1 MYTCLK
7 MDTLQS
13 GSTGPDVT
21 ALQNALAAKGF
32 DPGAADGVFGPGTE
46 AQVKLF
52 QASVGL
58 PTDGIAGPGTE
69 AALGLITPAV
79 SVAVP
84 IADVT
89 VDLVSAL
96 FPGTPITNIQTH
108 LPNVLGALVQQQLAD
123 RNMVLMALGTIRAE
137 VGPFAPIS
145 EGVSRFN
152 TPPGGPPFAHYENL
166 ARLGNIQPGDGARF
180 KGRGFIQLTGRFN
193 YTKFSAAIGMAD
205 QLVQNPDLGND
216 SKVAASLLAAFLRA
230 SQTQI
235 RAALAV
241 NNLARARQL
250 VNGGSNGLSDF
261 MDAFSRGNQLLPTVL
276 SVAPAQ
282 AAAAST

>member
-7 MDTLQS
+7 MDTLQC

-32 DPGAADGVFGPGTE
+32 DPGAADGNFGPGTE

-58 PTDGIAGPGTE
+58 PADGIAGPNTE
-69 AALGLITPAV
+69 AALGLTTLVVPA
-79 SVAVP
+79 AMP
-84 IADVT
+84 IAEVT
-89 VDLVSAL
+89 VELVSPL
-96 FPGTPITNIQTH
+96 FPGAPLINIRTH

-152 TPPGGPPFAHYENL
+152 TPPGGAPFALYENL
-166 ARLGNIQPGDGARF
+166 ARLGNNQPGDGARF
-180 KGRGFIQLTGRFN
+180 KGRGYIQLTGRFN
-193 YTKFSAAIGMAD
+193 YTKFSAAIGMGD
-205 QLVQNPDLGND
+205 QLLQNPELAND
-216 SKVAASLLAAFLRA
+216 SKIAASLLAAFLQA
-230 SQTQI
+230 TQAEI

-241 NNLARARQL
+241 GNLARARQL
-250 VNGGSNGLSDF
+250 VNGGSNGMSDF
-261 MDAFSRGNQLLPTVL
+261 MDAFNRGDQLLPV
-276 SVAPAQ
+276 VPGAPQVQ
-282 AAAAST
+282 AATTAG